1 MSGAADTSSSLRTL
15 RPCMVS
21 FYFPPHYSGSAVQA
35 LNLSRHLRR
44 FNVEPF
50 IVAAKFGDAPVHEV
64 IDGIHVY
71 RLPILTNPNL
81 QVPSFMLSLAWFLL
95 RRRHSYDVIHAHG
108 TLQHG
113 IVALAGRLASKP
125 SLLKVAMANSDIAF
139 GRQGRL
145 VGVLNRFMVSRFDRY
160 IATTSAIAAEFAA
173 QGLDTSRVRE
183 IPNGVDTDRYRPTT
197 VEEREA
203 IRRELGLPEGPL
215 VTFVGIISERKNV
228 DGILRMFQAVVSE
241 GAPGQLLLLGP
252 IPGGDDNSFYRS
264 MLAFVTDHGLR
275 DRVTFVGQV
284 ADVYRYLRVSDIF
297 VFPSRQEG
305 MPNAVLEA
313 MASGLACLV
322 SRGSGSDG
330 IVSDGYDGMSRALED
345 ERGFVGVLR
354 QLLERP
360 DLRQEIGKN
369 ARATI
374 EDRFSLVRIAAA
386 YRRLYE
392 ELVH

>member
-1 MSGAADTSSSLRTL
+1 
-15 RPCMVS
+15 MVS
-21 FYFPPHYSGSAVQA
+21 FYFPPNYSGSAMQA
-35 LNLSRHLRR
+35 LNLSRYLRR
-44 FNVEPF
+44 FSVEPF
-50 IVAAKFGDAPVHEV
+50 IVTARFGDAPAHEV
-64 IDGIHVY
+64 IDGIDVY
-71 RLPILTNPNL
+71 RLPIMTNPGL

-95 RRRHSYDVIHAHG
+95 RRRHTYDVIHAHG

-113 IVALAGRLASKP
+113 MVSLAGRLAKKP

-145 VGVLNRFMVSRFDRY
+145 LGALNRFMVSRFDRY

-173 QGLDTSRVRE
+173 ESLDSSRVRE
-183 IPNGVDTDRYRPTT
+183 IPNGVDTDRYRPAT
-197 VEEREA
+197 VAERKA
-203 IRRELGLPEGPL
+203 ICRELGLPEGPL
-215 VTFVGIISERKNV
+215 VTFVGIISARKNV
-228 DGILRMFQAVVSE
+228 DGILRMFQAAVGE
-241 GAPGQLLLLGP
+241 GAPGHLLLIGP
-252 IPGGDDNSFYRS
+252 LPADDDPFYRS
-264 MLAFVTDHGLR
+264 AREFVTVHGLR
-275 DRVTFVGQV
+275 GRVTFVGQV
-284 ADVYRYLRVSDIF
+284 ADVHRYLRVSEIF

-330 IVSDGYDGMSRALED
+330 IVSDGYDGMSRALDD

-354 QLLERP
+354 QLLECP
-360 DLRQEIGKN
+360 DMRHEIGKN